1 AEALRPREAVR
12 RTLSERPLLTVEQRQ
27 QMLNRFDTLL
37 RELHKM
43 EPGQRNGTLRL
54 HMNRLYGIA
63 MSLGENL
70 DNVDELVREAYYSSG
85 GSDDHQIETFIEWS
99 RERAEFEAPSDE
111 TDEEFEAEVQL
122 GVRREKVRAAVR
134 ERLQPVRLS
143 RPSAEDVLTFNPE
156 AAQAR
161 WWVRDFLPRGV
172 TGILFA
178 PPNTGKSFMAIDL
191 ACGVATGSTAW
202 ACPVPRGRVLYLA
215 GEGHAGLPVRRRA
228 WEQHHRRDAGD
239 ALELRKM
246 RLVLSSEESVAEDV
260 ELVRSFKADVII
272 VDTLLRAMQGFTL
285 ENPNE
290 ASLAIARLDMIREAA
305 GDDATLLVLHHPAKS
320 NPDVPAGSYPI
331 EGNVDTVLPLHE

>member
-1 AEALRPREAVR
+1 
-12 RTLSERPLLTVEQRQ
+12 
-27 QMLNRFDTLL
+27 
-37 RELHKM
+37 
-43 EPGQRNGTLRL
+43 
-54 HMNRLYGIA
+54 
-63 MSLGENL
+63 
-70 DNVDELVREAYYSSG
+70 
-85 GSDDHQIETFIEWS
+85 
-99 RERAEFEAPSDE
+99 
-111 TDEEFEAEVQL
+111 
-122 GVRREKVRAAVR
+122 
-134 ERLQPVRLS
+134 
-143 RPSAEDVLTFNPE
+143 FNPE

-246 RLVLSSEESVAEDV
+246 RLVLSSEESVAEHV

-290 ASLAIARLDMIREAA
+290 ASLAIARLDMIRE
-305 GDDATLLVLHHPAKS
+305 
-320 NPDVPAGSYPI
+320 
-331 EGNVDTVLPLHE
+331 